1 MPLVEYNLIEGIKN
15 NIFGTLVTAQAAIKN
30 EVSNFILISTDKAVR
45 PTNAMGASKR
55 LAELCLQS
63 LFAYQKRSKKTQCS
77 MVRFGNVIDSSGS
90 VIPKFR
96 NQIQA
101 GGPITLTHPDITRYF
116 MTIREATELVIQAGS
131 MATGGDVFILDMG
144 EPIRI
149 ADLAQRMVNLSGLT
163 VQDNLNPDGDIKI
176 SITGI
181 RPGEK
186 LYEELLLGKDPQ
198 PTSHPKIQKAHDAF
212 ISWEELEIDINLL
225 QNAFIQNDLHLT
237 LSILEKLV
245 TDYKPNTAIVDCMH
259 VALERQK

>member
-1 MPLVEYNLIEGIKN
+1 
-15 NIFGTLVTAQAAIKN
+15 
-30 EVSNFILISTDKAVR
+30 
-45 PTNAMGASKR
+45 MGASKR

-63 LFAYQKRSKKTQCS
+63 LFAHQKHSKKTQFS
-77 MVRFGNVIDSSGS
+77 MVRFGNVINSSGS

-96 NQIQA
+96 KQIQA

-116 MTIREATELVIQAGS
+116 MTIREAAQLVIQAGS

-149 ADLAQRMVNLSGLT
+149 ADLAQRMVKLSGLT
-163 VQDNLNPDGDIKI
+163 IQDNLNPDGDIKI

-186 LYEELLLGKDPQ
+186 LYEELLLGKDPR
-198 PTSHPKIQKAHDAF
+198 PTSHPKIQQAHDAF
-212 ISWEELEIDINLL
+212 ISWEKLEVDINLL
-225 QNAFIQNDLHLT
+225 QNAFIQNNLLLT

-245 TDYKPNTAIVDCMH
+245 TDYKPSTTIVDCMH